1 MFVGKIEITVTGK
14 ALKIAK
20 LRHEWFE
27 YLQDAPAFIEEI
39 KRAKIADALNF
50 LQEAHVPRPA
60 YAHLKEFGHAS
71 LVTFKDYD
79 AWWNSLHF
87 KARNKARKAQKSGV
101 ELKVVTVDDE
111 FVRGIEKIY
120 NECPVRQGRAF
131 LHYGKNAA
139 TIKNDLASFPECT
152 SYVGAYFEGRLIGFM
167 KLFQGEDILRTVHI
181 IATIADRDKCV
192 MDALIAKGVEI
203 ASQRG
208 LHHFHY
214 GDWAYRGLGAFRVKF
229 GFVCHDCPRYFVPL
243 NAKGALA
250 LKLGMHRPL
259 RERVPQNVKDRV
271 ANARNKWNAWRHG
284 PKPEE
289 TKVVADD

>member
-1 MFVGKIEITVTGK
+1 MFVGKIEIAVTGQ
-14 ALKIAK
+14 ALKIAR
-20 LRHEWFE
+20 LRHEYFE
-27 YLQDAPAFIEEI
+27 YLSDPSAFVEEI
-39 KRAKIADALNF
+39 RRTKVADVLNF
-50 LQEAHVPRPA
+50 LVEAHLPRPA
-60 YAHLKEFGHAS
+60 YSYQKQAAPIS
-71 LVTFKDYD
+71 LLTFKDYD
-79 AWWNSLHF
+79 AWWNGLHF
-87 KARNKARKAQKSGV
+87 KARNKTRKAQKSGV
-101 ELKVVTVDDE
+101 ELKAVTVDDE
-111 FVRGIEKIY
+111 FVRGIETIY

-229 GFVCHDCPRYFVPL
+229 GFERHDCPRYFVPL

-250 LKLGMHRPL
+250 LKLGLHRPF
-259 RERVPQNVKDRV
+259 RERVPQSVKDRV
-271 ANARNKWNAWRHG
+271 AQVRNKVNAWRHG
-284 PKPEE
+284 KKPDEP
-289 TKVVADD
+289 KVVADD